1 MYDVLAIVGGVS
13 GCAIARELSRRSGRI
28 CVVERNEDVCTGTSK
43 ANSAI
48 VHAGFAAEPG
58 TRKARF
64 KVEGSRLMAA
74 LSHELAF
81 PYRRCGALVLC
92 LDPADREKLQ
102 ALYQRGLANGVEGL
116 ELVEGEAL
124 HRMEPALSQQAVAAL
139 YAPTSAIL
147 CPFGLTIALA
157 ENAAANGTEFRFDT
171 QVQHIRREG
180 DHFVVET
187 GCGPMES
194 RAVVNA
200 AGVWGDVLH
209 NQLCGDPLRITPR
222 RGEYCLLDRKDGG
235 LVRQTVYQLTGAM
248 CKGVLVN
255 PTVLGPTATE
265 QQDRDDT
272 ATTQTGLDHAIATA
286 GRSVPNLPM
295 RDVITSFAGLR
306 AHLEGGSDDFYIRE
320 SSENFFEAIGIES
333 PGLSSAPAIGV
344 YVAGLVAEKLGLA
357 EKPDF
362 IAQRRDIVH
371 VRELPLPERQALVER
386 DPAYGNIL
394 CRCEQIS
401 EGEIRDAIRRSPGAR
416 SLDGVKRRVRA
427 GMGRCQG
434 GFCGPKVMEILC
446 RELDANGVRACVDE
460 FYAPESMTSD
470 GGCAYYDV
478 VLADISDRQTR
489 EQYLR
494 FFRDLRLTS
503 PQTKL
508 ILLSADPLA
517 ALDVFECD
525 PDYFVCK
532 LEMETRLSVAL
543 RFVLRPCGGELGPC
557 LIVGS
562 RATRHVLSMREIL
575 YCEHAQRQ
583 TKIVMTTRTVTCSE
597 KLNEIYRRLDPAE
610 FVQTHCSFL
619 VNLSYVKEL
628 RRTCV
633 VLRSGACVPL
643 SRANYAR
650 VRQALAQHLSHALGG
665 ERPLFTLSER

>member
-1 MYDVLAIVGGVS
+1 MYDVLVIGGGVI

-48 VHAGFAAEPG
+48 VHAGFDAEPG

-64 KVEGSRLMAA
+64 NVEGSRMMEA
-74 LSHELAF
+74 LSHELDF

-116 ELVEGEAL
+116 EIVEGEAL
-124 HRMEPALSQQAVAAL
+124 HRMEPALSKQAVAAL

-187 GCGPMES
+187 GCGPLES

-235 LVRQTVYQLTGAM
+235 LVSHTVFQLPGAM
-248 CKGVLVN
+248 GKGVLVT
-255 PTVLGPTATE
+255 PTVHGNLLLGPTATD

-272 ATTQTGLDHAIATA
+272 ATTQTGLDYAIATA

-306 AHLEGGSDDFYIRE
+306 AHLEGSSDDFYIRE

-434 GFCGPKVMEILC
+434 GFCAPRVMELLS
-446 RELDANGVRACVDE
+446 RELG
-460 FYAPESMTSD
+460 
-470 GGCAYYDV
+470 
-478 VLADISDRQTR
+478 I
-489 EQYLR
+489 
-494 FFRDLRLTS
+494 
-503 PQTKL
+503 PQTQLTKSGGGS
-508 ILLSADPLA
+508 LLLTG
-517 ALDVFECD
+517 
-525 PDYFVCK
+525 
-532 LEMETRLSVAL
+532 ETK
-543 RFVLRPCGGELGPC
+543 E
-557 LIVGS
+557 
-562 RATRHVLSMREIL
+562 
-575 YCEHAQRQ
+575 
-583 TKIVMTTRTVTCSE
+583 
-597 KLNEIYRRLDPAE
+597 
-610 FVQTHCSFL
+610 VQ
-619 VNLSYVKEL
+619 V
-628 RRTCV
+628 
-633 VLRSGACVPL
+633 
-643 SRANYAR
+643 
-650 VRQALAQHLSHALGG
+650 
-665 ERPLFTLSER
+665 

>member
-1 MYDVLAIVGGVS
+1 MYDVLVIGGGVI

-48 VHAGFAAEPG
+48 VHAGFDAEPG

-64 KVEGSRLMAA
+64 NVEGSRMMEA
-74 LSHELAF
+74 LSHELDF

-124 HRMEPALSQQAVAAL
+124 HRMEPALSKQAVAAL

-235 LVRQTVYQLTGAM
+235 LVSHTVFQLPGAM
-248 CKGVLVN
+248 GKGVLVT
-255 PTVLGPTATE
+255 PTVHRNLLLGPTATD

-333 PGLSSAPAIGV
+333 RPVLGPG
-344 YVAGLVAEKLGLA
+344 
-357 EKPDF
+357 
-362 IAQRRDIVH
+362 H
-371 VRELPLPERQALVER
+371 
-386 DPAYGNIL
+386 
-394 CRCEQIS
+394 
-401 EGEIRDAIRRSPGAR
+401 
-416 SLDGVKRRVRA
+416 RRVRGGTGGGKA
-427 GMGRCQG
+427 G
-434 GFCGPKVMEILC
+434 
-446 RELDANGVRACVDE
+446 
-460 FYAPESMTSD
+460 
-470 GGCAYYDV
+470 
-478 VLADISDRQTR
+478 
-489 EQYLR
+489 
-494 FFRDLRLTS
+494 
-503 PQTKL
+503 
-508 ILLSADPLA
+508 
-517 ALDVFECD
+517 
-525 PDYFVCK
+525 
-532 LEMETRLSVAL
+532 
-543 RFVLRPCGGELGPC
+543 PCGK
-557 LIVGS
+557 
-562 RATRHVLSMREIL
+562 A
-575 YCEHAQRQ
+575 
-583 TKIVMTTRTVTCSE
+583 
-597 KLNEIYRRLDPAE
+597 
-610 FVQTHCSFL
+610 
-619 VNLSYVKEL
+619 
-628 RRTCV
+628 
-633 VLRSGACVPL
+633 
-643 SRANYAR
+643 
-650 VRQALAQHLSHALGG
+650 
-665 ERPLFTLSER
+665 

>member
-1 MYDVLAIVGGVS
+1 MYDVLVIGGGVI

-48 VHAGFAAEPG
+48 VHAGFDAEPG

-64 KVEGSRLMAA
+64 NVEGSRMMEA
-74 LSHELAF
+74 LSRQLDF

-209 NQLCGDPLRITPR
+209 NQLCADPLHITPR

-235 LVRQTVYQLTGAM
+235 LVSHTIFQLPGAM
-248 CKGVLVN
+248 GKGVLVT
-255 PTVLGPTATE
+255 PTVHGNLLLGPTATD

-272 ATTQTGLDHAIATA
+272 ATTQTGLDYAIATA

-295 RDVITSFAGLR
+295 RDTITSFCGLR
-306 AHLEGGSDDFYIRE
+306 AHLEGDADDFIIGE
-320 SSENFFEAIGIES
+320 SADGFFDAVGIES
-333 PGLSSAPAIGV
+333 PGLSSAPAIGQ
-344 YVAGLVAEKLGLA
+344 YLAQCIAQKLDATEKLTFVPTR
-357 EKPDF
+357 K
-362 IAQRRDIVH
+362 DIPH
-371 VRELPLPERQALVER
+371 LRELPLEQRQALVQENA
-386 DPAYGNIL
+386 AYGNII

-401 EGEIRDAIRRSPGAR
+401 EGEIVDAIHRVPGAQ

-434 GFCGPKVMEILC
+434 GFC
-446 RELDANGVRACVDE
+446 
-460 FYAPESMTSD
+460 
-470 GGCAYYDV
+470 
-478 VLADISDRQTR
+478 
-489 EQYLR
+489 
-494 FFRDLRLTS
+494 
-503 PQTKL
+503 
-508 ILLSADPLA
+508 
-517 ALDVFECD
+517 
-525 PDYFVCK
+525 
-532 LEMETRLSVAL
+532 
-543 RFVLRPCGGELGPC
+543 
-557 LIVGS
+557 
-562 RATRHVLSMREIL
+562 SMRVHEIIARERGIPPEAVTL
-575 YCEHAQRQ
+575 DGPGSYIILGD
-583 TKIVMTTRTVTCSE
+583 TKE
-597 KLNEIYRRLDPAE
+597 GL
-610 FVQTHCSFL
+610 
-619 VNLSYVKEL
+619 
-628 RRTCV
+628 
-633 VLRSGACVPL
+633 
-643 SRANYAR
+643 
-650 VRQALAQHLSHALGG
+650 
-665 ERPLFTLSER
+665 

>member
-1 MYDVLAIVGGVS
+1 MYDVLVIGGGVI

-48 VHAGFAAEPG
+48 VHAGFDAEPG

-64 KVEGSRLMAA
+64 NVEGSRMMEA
-74 LSHELAF
+74 LSHELDF

-124 HRMEPALSQQAVAAL
+124 HRMEPALSKQAVAAL

-235 LVRQTVYQLTGAM
+235 LVSHTVFQLPGATG
-248 CKGVLVN
+248 KGVLVT
-255 PTVLGPTATE
+255 PTVHGNLLLGP
-265 QQDRDDT
+265 
-272 ATTQTGLDHAIATA
+272 IATA

-434 GFCGPKVMEILC
+434 GFCAPRVMELLAQ
-446 RELDANGVRACVDE
+446 ELGV
-460 FYAPESMTSD
+460 
-470 GGCAYYDV
+470 
-478 VLADISDRQTR
+478 
-489 EQYLR
+489 
-494 FFRDLRLTS
+494 
-503 PQTKL
+503 PQTQLTKSGGGS
-508 ILLSADPLA
+508 LLLTG
-517 ALDVFECD
+517 
-525 PDYFVCK
+525 
-532 LEMETRLSVAL
+532 ETK
-543 RFVLRPCGGELGPC
+543 E
-557 LIVGS
+557 
-562 RATRHVLSMREIL
+562 
-575 YCEHAQRQ
+575 
-583 TKIVMTTRTVTCSE
+583 
-597 KLNEIYRRLDPAE
+597 
-610 FVQTHCSFL
+610 VQ
-619 VNLSYVKEL
+619 
-628 RRTCV
+628 
-633 VLRSGACVPL
+633 A
-643 SRANYAR
+643 
-650 VRQALAQHLSHALGG
+650 
-665 ERPLFTLSER
+665 